1 MSRWPPR
8 GQINVIFDGLC
19 SRKLG
24 WLQFHGDMIRPPGVD
39 AFPRL
44 CTAVA
49 DSDNVAGMRLT
60 RLQIMAAATP
70 AVLASLWTLDARAAN
85 NAYAVDAADIS
96 EVGSCKVESWIS
108 TATNTDFSA
117 VANPSCAV
125 DIFRPVELSLL
136 TNRFRSDGDWS
147 TNIVPKAKTNLV
159 PTGIGKFGFSFYAA
173 GSFDALTGENLALFA
188 VVPATFRLSETMRI
202 NLNAGW
208 LWNRAVD
215 RHYLTYGVG
224 FDWKFT
230 DVLQWTIE
238 TFGQAGAADI
248 PRVVR
253 PRFQTGVRYRPN
265 EIFSVDVIY
274 GRNINGENANW
285 ITIGTTV
292 RFPELENPV
301 RERSGHL

>member
-1 MSRWPPR
+1 M
-8 GQINVIFDGLC
+8 F
-19 SRKLG
+19 
-24 WLQFHGDMIRPPGVD
+24 
-39 AFPRL
+39 
-44 CTAVA
+44 
-49 DSDNVAGMRLT
+49 
-60 RLQIMAAATP
+60 AAAP
-70 AVLASLWTLDARAAN
+70 AVLVSLMTLEARAAN

-108 TATNTDFSA
+108 SA
-117 VANPSCAV
+117 SNSDLSTVANPSCVV
-125 DIFRPVELSLL
+125 DLFKPVELSLL
-136 TNRFRSDGDWS
+136 TNPSRADGAWS
-147 TNIVPKAKTNLV
+147 TTIAPKAKTNLV
-159 PTGIGKFGFSFYAA
+159 PTGIGKFGFSFYAG
-173 GSFDALTGENLALFA
+173 GSFDALTGENLSAFA

-238 TFGQAGAADI
+238 TFGQAGAADV
-248 PRVVR
+248 PSVVR

-274 GRNINGENANW
+274 GRNITGENANW

-292 RFPELENPV
+292 RFPAPENPV